1 MILCVDAMFDN
12 SERLNSEVEL
22 AKHLEFLLKSL
33 RALTRC
39 FGGRFLFKT
48 LSKSSLVD
56 GFSGFSSV
64 APSKSIS

>member
-1 MILCVDAMFDN
+1 MSMQCSTIA
-12 SERLNSEVEL
+12 ERPNSEVEL
-22 AKHLEFLLKSL
+22 AKHLEFLKSL

-56 GFSGFSSV
+56 GYSGLSSV